1 MKDTIVIV
9 FEYERGGHTL
19 DIEVPKNLTANEL
32 IFGLNEGL
40 KLGIDVSNPK
50 KNYLVTHNPRLLVR
64 GAKTLEELLGFEM
77 VRLLYMVID
86 DRGGICRK
94 NLKKSSRFDRKY
106 WIIAEQS
113 STMRCR

>member
-32 IFGLNEGL
+32 IFGLNEEL

-50 KNYLVTHNPRLLVR
+50 KNYLGTHNPRLLVR
-64 GAKTLEELLGFEM
+64 GAKTLEELGF
-77 VRLLYMVID
+77 RDGTVIIYG
-86 DRGGICRK
+86 DR
-94 NLKKSSRFDRKY
+94 
-106 WIIAEQS
+106 
-113 STMRCR
+113 